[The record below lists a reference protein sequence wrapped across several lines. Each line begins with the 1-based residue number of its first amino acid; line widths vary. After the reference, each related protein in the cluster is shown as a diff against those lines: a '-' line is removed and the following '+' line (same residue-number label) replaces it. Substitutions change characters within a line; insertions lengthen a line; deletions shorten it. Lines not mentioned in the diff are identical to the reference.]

1 MFWKKFTPLEE
12 RVLSRVR
19 SSLSPEAREI
29 FDAQVDAINLVQRQ
43 LDWSEILFYRRRK
56 GKIDWSEV
64 SLFGRSDN
72 YRLAK
77 VDFAIGRVHHQ
88 ATVNCISGHIF
99 SLTFSPAAKPIA
111 FKNWDDDGI
120 VELLSDPMVAV
131 DSDSVETLPP
141 SWITLLKDL
150 SPNDYPNWNIYDAH
164 SARRIT
170 IGGQDLLLLAERS
183 DDQFVVCRPD
193 SRDGIVYK
201 MGHESDPE
209 PISMPLMEFFG

>member
-1 MFWKKFTPLEE
+1 MYWKRFTPLEE
-12 RVLSRVR
+12 RVLLRVR
-19 SSLSPEAREI
+19 CNLSPEACEI
-29 FDAQVDAINLVQRQ
+29 FDAQVDVINLVQRQ
-43 LDWSEILFYRRRK
+43 LDWSEILFYRKRR

-64 SLFGRSDN
+64 SLFARSGN
-72 YRLAK
+72 FRLAK
-77 VDFAIGRVHHQ
+77 VNFAIGRIHHQ

-111 FKNWDDDGI
+111 FENWDDDGI
-120 VELLSDPMVAV
+120 VELLSDPMVAD
-131 DSDSVETLPP
+131 DSDSVEMLPP
-141 SWITLLKDL
+141 SWIALLEGL
-150 SPNDYPNWNIYDAH
+150 SPGDYPGWNIYDAH

-170 IGGQDLLLLAERS
+170 ISGQELLLLAERS

-209 PISMPLMEFFG
+209 PISTPLMEFL